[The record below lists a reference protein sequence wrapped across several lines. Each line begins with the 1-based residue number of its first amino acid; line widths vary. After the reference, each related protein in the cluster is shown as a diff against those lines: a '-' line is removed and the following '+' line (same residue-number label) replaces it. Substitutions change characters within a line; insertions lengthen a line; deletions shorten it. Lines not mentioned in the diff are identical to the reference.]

1 MCLLWISSD
10 RAIIAGHSDS
20 VMRIPKYWCQG
31 VICVEICCLNVA
43 ISERL
48 NFANR
53 ILIIHEIHSL
63 HK

>member
-1 MCLLWISSD
+1 M
-10 RAIIAGHSDS
+10 IIAGHSDN

-43 ISERL
+43 ISEIL
-48 NFANR
+48 NFTNR